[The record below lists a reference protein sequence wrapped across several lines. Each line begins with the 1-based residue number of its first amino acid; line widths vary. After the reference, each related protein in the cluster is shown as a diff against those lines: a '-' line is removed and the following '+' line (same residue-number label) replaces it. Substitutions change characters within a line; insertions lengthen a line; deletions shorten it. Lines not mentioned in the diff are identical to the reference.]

1 MVKVN
6 LLRKRDNLSGLKAF
20 VYVNQRKLRTILVF
34 AWNMAFWQKI
44 TTPNRKSTMWD
55 YIFQV
60 FQM

>member
-6 LLRKRDNLSGLKAF
+6 LLLKRDNFSGLKAF
-20 VYVNQRKLRTILVF
+20 AYVNRRKFRKILVF

-60 FQM
+60 SQI